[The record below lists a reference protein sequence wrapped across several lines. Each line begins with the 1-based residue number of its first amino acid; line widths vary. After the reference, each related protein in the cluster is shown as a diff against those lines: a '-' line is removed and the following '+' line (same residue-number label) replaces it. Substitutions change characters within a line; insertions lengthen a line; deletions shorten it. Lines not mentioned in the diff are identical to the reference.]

1 MERYSKVLSNDQ
13 LLEVLSL
20 SKDATAIYTSAD
32 IVIEMANDAMID
44 FWGKDRSIIGKPLE
58 DAVPELKGQPFIH
71 MLKNVMLTGVTDKG
85 NAIPAETMRDGRL
98 QTAYYSYEYRA
109 IKDES
114 GIPYCILHTASDV
127 TDMVKAENAIKE
139 TELQREAL
147 DQEQILISIKEEQQ
161 KNDFISMV
169 SHELKTPLT
178 SISAYV
184 QLMQSKNLADVFVI
198 NTLAKVQKQIR
209 KMSTLISS
217 FLNVSRLE
225 SGEIQLNLS
234 HFDLDK
240 VALDVIEDLRLI
252 YPGNQIDFEAG
263 ASKLIYADKDKIGSV
278 ISNLISN
285 AVKYSALNS
294 TVLVKSVI
302 SDNDVHVSVTDFGIG
317 IQAHDLEKLFDRFY
331 RVSSQQTRTISG
343 FGIGL
348 YLSAEIINSHKAK
361 IWAESEYGKG
371 STFHFRIPLASQSTN
386 LK

>member
-1 MERYSKVLSNDQ
+1 MESYSKVLSNDQ
-13 LLEVLSL
+13 LLEVLFL
-20 SKDATAIYTSAD
+20 SKNATAIYTSEH

-44 FWGKDRSIIGKPLE
+44 FWGKDRSVIGKPLE
-58 DAVPELKGQPFIH
+58 DAVPELKGQPFIN
-71 MLKNVMLTGVTDKG
+71 MLKNVLLTGITDKG
-85 NAIPAETMRDGRL
+85 DAIPAETMREGKL
-98 QTAYYSYEYRA
+98 QTAYYTYEYRP

-127 TDMVKAENAIKE
+127 TDMVKAKNAIKE

-184 QLMQSKNLADVFVI
+184 QLLQSRGLTDLFVV

-225 SGEIQLNLS
+225 SGKIQLNLS
-234 HFDLDK
+234 YFDLDK
-240 VALDVIEDLRLI
+240 VISDVVEDLGLI
-252 YPGNQIDFEAG
+252 YPTNQINFEAG
-263 ASKLIYADKDKIGSV
+263 DRKLIYADQDKIGSV
-278 ISNLISN
+278 VSNLISN
-285 AVKYSALNS
+285 AVKYSDQNS
-294 TVLVKSVI
+294 AVWVQSVI
-302 SDNDVHVSVTDFGIG
+302 MGNEVYVSVTDHGIG
-317 IQAHDLEKLFDRFY
+317 IKTHDLEKLFDRFY
-331 RVSSQQTRTISG
+331 RVESLQTKTISG

-348 YLSAEIINSHKAK
+348 YLSAEIINLHQGK
-361 IWAESEYGKG
+361 IWAESEYGTG
-371 STFHFRIPLASQSTN
+371 SIFHFCIPLAS
-386 LK
+386 

>member
-1 MERYSKVLSNDQ
+1 MESYSRVLSNDQ
-13 LLEVLSL
+13 LLEVLFL
-20 SKDATAIYTSAD
+20 SKDATAIYTSEH

-58 DAVPELKGQPFIH
+58 DAVPELKGQPFID
-71 MLKNVMLTGVTDKG
+71 MLKNVLLTGVTDKG
-85 NAIPAETMRDGRL
+85 DAIPAETMRDGKL
-98 QTAYYSYEYRA
+98 QTAYYTYEYRP

-127 TDMVKAENAIKE
+127 TDMVKAKDAIKE

-178 SISAYV
+178 SISAYI
-184 QLMQSKNLADVFVI
+184 QLMQSKGLTDFFVV

-234 HFDLDK
+234 HFDVDK
-240 VALDVIEDLRLI
+240 VILDVVEDLRLI
-252 YPGNQIDFEAG
+252 YPTNQINFDSNTAK
-263 ASKLIYADKDKIGSV
+263 SIYADKDKIGSV
-278 ISNLISN
+278 VSNLISN
-285 AVKYSALNS
+285 AVKYSDLDS
-294 TVLVKSVI
+294 TVLVQSVI
-302 SDNDVHVSVTDFGIG
+302 KDNEVHVSVTDQGIG
-317 IQAHDLEKLFDRFY
+317 IEAHDLGKLFERFY
-331 RVSSQQTRTISG
+331 RVESLQTKTISG

-348 YLSAEIINSHKAK
+348 YLSAEIINLHNGK
-361 IWAESEYGKG
+361 IWADSEYGVG
-371 STFHFRIPLASQSTN
+371 STFRFSIPLAS
-386 LK
+386 

>member
-1 MERYSKVLSNDQ
+1 MESYSKVLSNNQ
-13 LLEVLSL
+13 LLEVLFL
-20 SKDATAIYTSAD
+20 SKNATAIYTSEH

-58 DAVPELKGQPFIH
+58 DAVPELKGQPFIS
-71 MLKNVMLTGVTDKG
+71 MLKNVLLTGVTDKG
-85 NAIPAETMRDGRL
+85 DAVPAETMRDGKL
-98 QTAYYSYEYRA
+98 QTAYYTYEYRP

-114 GIPYCILHTASDV
+114 GMPYCILHIASDV
-127 TDMVKAENAIKE
+127 TDMVKAKNAIKE

-184 QLMQSKNLADVFVI
+184 QLLQSRGLTDLFVV

-234 HFDLDK
+234 HFDLDT
-240 VALDVIEDLRLI
+240 VISDVVEDLRLI
-252 YPGNQIDFEAG
+252 YPTNQINFEVG
-263 ASKLIYADKDKIGSV
+263 YSKLVYADMDKIGSV
-278 ISNLISN
+278 VSNLISN
-285 AVKYSALNS
+285 AVKYSDQNS
-294 TVLVKSVI
+294 AVLVQSEI
-302 SDNDVHVSVTDFGIG
+302 TGNEVHVSVTDHGIG
-317 IQAHDLEKLFDRFY
+317 INGHDLDKLFDRFY
-331 RVSSQQTRTISG
+331 RVESQQTKTISG

-348 YLSAEIINSHKAK
+348 YLSAEIINLHQGK
-361 IWAESEYGKG
+361 IWVDSNYGVG
-371 STFHFRIPLASQSTN
+371 STFHFFIPVAS
-386 LK
+386 

>member
-1 MERYSKVLSNDQ
+1 MESYSRVLSNDQ

-20 SKDATAIYTSAD
+20 SKDATAIYTSEH
-32 IVIEMANDAMID
+32 IVIEMANDAMIS

-58 DAVPELKGQPFIH
+58 DAVPELKGQPFIN
-71 MLKNVMLTGVTDKG
+71 MLKNVLLTGVTDKG
-85 NAIPAETMRDGRL
+85 DAIPAETMRDGKL
-98 QTAYYSYEYRA
+98 QTAYYTYEYRP

-127 TDMVKAENAIKE
+127 TDMVKAKKAIKE

-147 DQEQILISIKEEQQ
+147 DQEQMLISIKEEQQ

-178 SISAYV
+178 SISAYI
-184 QLMQSKNLADVFVI
+184 QLMQSRNLADLFVV
-198 NTLAKVQKQIR
+198 NTLGKVQKQIR

-240 VALDVIEDLRLI
+240 VILDVVDDLRLI
-252 YPGNQIDFEAG
+252 YPANHINFESHIAK
-263 ASKLIYADKDKIGSV
+263 SIYADKDKIASV

-285 AVKYSALNS
+285 AVKYSDLNS
-294 TVLVKSVI
+294 TVLIQSEI
-302 SDNDVHVSVTDFGIG
+302 SENEVHVSVTDHGIG
-317 IQAHDLEKLFDRFY
+317 IEPHDLEKLFDRFF
-331 RVSSQQTRTISG
+331 RVSSQQTKTISG

-348 YLSAEIINSHKAK
+348 YLSAEIINLHQGR
-361 IWAESEYGKG
+361 IWAESDYGVG
-371 STFHFRIPLASQSTN
+371 SSFHFCVPLAQADN
-386 LK
+386 V

>member
-1 MERYSKVLSNDQ
+1 MESYSKVLSNDQ
-13 LLEVLSL
+13 LLEVLFL
-20 SKDATAIYTSAD
+20 SKNATAIYTSEH

-44 FWGKDRSIIGKPLE
+44 YWGKDRSIIGKPLE
-58 DAVPELKGQPFIH
+58 DAVPELKGQPFIS
-71 MLKNVMLTGVTDKG
+71 MLKNVLLTGVTDKG
-85 NAIPAETMRDGRL
+85 DAVPAETMRDGKL
-98 QTAYYSYEYRA
+98 QTAYYTYEYRP

-114 GIPYCILHTASDV
+114 GMPYCILHIASDV
-127 TDMVKAENAIKE
+127 TDMVKAKNVIKE

-184 QLMQSKNLADVFVI
+184 QLLQSRGLTDLFVV

-234 HFDLDK
+234 HFDLDT
-240 VALDVIEDLRLI
+240 VISDVVEDLRLI
-252 YPGNQIDFEAG
+252 YPTNQINFEG
-263 ASKLIYADKDKIGSV
+263 GYSKLVYADMDKIGSV
-278 ISNLISN
+278 VSNLISN
-285 AVKYSALNS
+285 AVKYSDQNS
-294 TVLVKSVI
+294 AVLVQSEI
-302 SDNDVHVSVTDFGIG
+302 TDNEVHVSVTDHGIG
-317 IQAHDLEKLFDRFY
+317 INGHDLDKLFDRFY
-331 RVSSQQTRTISG
+331 RVESQQTKTISG

-348 YLSAEIINSHKAK
+348 YLSAEIINLHQGK
-361 IWAESEYGKG
+361 IWVDSNYGVG
-371 STFHFRIPLASQSTN
+371 STFHFCIPVAS
-386 LK
+386 

>member
-1 MERYSKVLSNDQ
+1 MKSYSKVLSNDQ
-13 LLEVLSL
+13 LLEVLFL
-20 SKDATAIYTSAD
+20 SKDATAIYTSEQ
-32 IVIEMANDAMID
+32 IVIEMANDAMIS
-44 FWGKDRSIIGKPLE
+44 FWGKDRSVIGKPLE
-58 DAVPELKGQPFIH
+58 DAVPELKGQPFIN
-71 MLKNVMLTGVTDKG
+71 MLKNVLLTGITNNGD
-85 NAIPAETMRDGRL
+85 AIPAETMRDGKL
-98 QTAYYSYEYRA
+98 HTAYYTYEYRA
-109 IKDES
+109 IKDDS

-127 TDMVKAENAIKE
+127 TDMIKAKKVIKE
-139 TELQREAL
+139 TEQQREAL

-184 QLMQSKNLADVFVI
+184 QLMQSRSLTDTFVA

-234 HFDLDK
+234 HFDLNKLIHDL
-240 VALDVIEDLRLI
+240 VEDLRLI
-252 YPGNQIDFEAG
+252 YPTNQIDFEEGDA
-263 ASKLIYADKDKIGSV
+263 KIIYADKDKIGSV

-285 AVKYSALNS
+285 AVKYSDQNS
-294 TVLVKSVI
+294 TVLIQSASKESEV
-302 SDNDVHVSVTDFGIG
+302 NVSVTDQGIG

-331 RVSSQQTRTISG
+331 RVESQQTKTISG

-348 YLSAEIINSHKAK
+348 YLSAEIINRHNGK
-361 IWAESEYGKG
+361 IWVESKYGEG
-371 STFHFRIPLASQSTN
+371 STFHFDIPIVS
-386 LK
+386 

>member
-1 MERYSKVLSNDQ
+1 MKSYSKVLSNDQ
-13 LLEVLSL
+13 LLEVLFL
-20 SKDATAIYTSAD
+20 SKDATAIYTSEQ
-32 IVIEMANDAMID
+32 IVIEMANDAMIS

-58 DAVPELKGQPFIH
+58 DAVPELKGQPFIN
-71 MLKNVMLTGVTDKG
+71 MLKNVLLTGITDNG
-85 NAIPAETMRDGRL
+85 DAIPAETMRDGKL
-98 QTAYYSYEYRA
+98 QTAYYTYEYRA

-127 TDMVKAENAIKE
+127 TDMIKAKKAIKE

-147 DQEQILISIKEEQQ
+147 DQEQILISIKEDQQ

-184 QLMQSKNLADVFVI
+184 QLMQSRSLTDTFVA

-234 HFDLDK
+234 HFDLNKLIHDL
-240 VALDVIEDLRLI
+240 VEDLRLI
-252 YPGNQIDFEAG
+252 YPTNRIDFEEGDA
-263 ASKLIYADKDKIGSV
+263 KLIYADKDKIGSV

-285 AVKYSALNS
+285 AVKYSDQKS
-294 TVLVKSVI
+294 TILVQSATRENEI
-302 SDNDVHVSVTDFGIG
+302 YFSVTDHGIG
-317 IQAHDLEKLFDRFY
+317 IQAHDLGKIFDRFY
-331 RVSSQQTRTISG
+331 RVESHQTETISG

-348 YLSAEIINSHKAK
+348 YLSAEIINRHNGK
-361 IWAESEYGKG
+361 IWVESKYGEG
-371 STFHFRIPLASQSTN
+371 SIFHFEIPLVS
-386 LK
+386 

>member
-71 MLKNVMLTGVTDKG
+71 MLKNVMLTGVTDTG
-85 NAIPAETMRDGRL
+85 NAIPAETMRDGKL

-184 QLMQSKNLADVFVI
+184 QLMQSKNLADVFVT

-240 VALDVIEDLRLI
+240 VALDVVEDLRLI

-263 ASKLIYADKDKIGSV
+263 APKLIYADKDKIGSV

-285 AVKYSALNS
+285 AVKYSDLNS

-331 RVSSQQTRTISG
+331 RVSSQQTKTISG

-371 STFHFRIPLASQSTN
+371 STFHFCIPLAS
-386 LK
+386 

>member
-1 MERYSKVLSNDQ
+1 MKSYSKVLSNDQ
-13 LLEVLSL
+13 LLEVLFL
-20 SKDATAIYTSAD
+20 SKDATAIYTSEQ
-32 IVIEMANDAMID
+32 IVIEMANDAMIS

-58 DAVPELKGQPFIH
+58 DAVPELKGQPFIN
-71 MLKNVMLTGVTDKG
+71 MLKNVLLTGITDNG
-85 NAIPAETMRDGRL
+85 DAIPAETMRDGKL
-98 QTAYYSYEYRA
+98 QTAYYTYEYRA

-127 TDMVKAENAIKE
+127 TDMIKAKKAIKE

-147 DQEQILISIKEEQQ
+147 DQEQILISIKEDQQ

-184 QLMQSKNLADVFVI
+184 QLMQSRSLTDTFVA

-234 HFDLDK
+234 HFDLNKLIHDL
-240 VALDVIEDLRLI
+240 VEDLRLI
-252 YPGNQIDFEAG
+252 YPTNQIDFEEGDA
-263 ASKLIYADKDKIGSV
+263 KLIYADKDKIGSV

-285 AVKYSALNS
+285 AVKYSDQKS
-294 TVLVKSVI
+294 TILVQSATRENEI
-302 SDNDVHVSVTDFGIG
+302 YFSVTDHGIG
-317 IQAHDLEKLFDRFY
+317 IQAHDLGKIFDRFY
-331 RVSSQQTRTISG
+331 RVESHQTETISG

-348 YLSAEIINSHKAK
+348 YLSAEIINRHNGK
-361 IWAESEYGKG
+361 IWVESKYGEG
-371 STFHFRIPLASQSTN
+371 SIFHFEIPLVS
-386 LK
+386 

>member
-1 MERYSKVLSNDQ
+1 MESYSKVLSNDQ
-13 LLEVLSL
+13 LLEVLFL
-20 SKDATAIYTSAD
+20 SKDATAIYTSEH

-58 DAVPELKGQPFIH
+58 DAVPELKGQPFIDI
-71 MLKNVMLTGVTDKG
+71 LKNVLLTGVTDKG
-85 NAIPAETMRDGRL
+85 DAVPAETMRDGKL
-98 QTAYYSYEYRA
+98 QTAYYTYEYRP

-127 TDMVKAENAIKE
+127 TDMVKAKDAIKE

-178 SISAYV
+178 SISAYI
-184 QLMQSKNLADVFVI
+184 QLMQSKDLTDLFVV

-234 HFDLDK
+234 HFDVDK
-240 VALDVIEDLRLI
+240 VILDVVEDLRLI
-252 YPGNQIDFEAG
+252 YPTNQISFD
-263 ASKLIYADKDKIGSV
+263 SNTVKSIYADKDKIGSV
-278 ISNLISN
+278 VSNLISN
-285 AVKYSALNS
+285 AVKYSDLDS
-294 TVLVKSVI
+294 KILVQSVI
-302 SDNDVHVSVTDFGIG
+302 KDNEVHVSVNDQGIG
-317 IQAHDLEKLFDRFY
+317 IEPHDLGKLFDRFY
-331 RVSSQQTRTISG
+331 RVESLQTKTISG

-348 YLSAEIINSHKAK
+348 YLSAEIINLHKGK
-361 IWAESEYGKG
+361 IWADSDYGVG
-371 STFHFRIPLASQSTN
+371 STFHFSMPLAS
-386 LK
+386 